1 MRRTTKSFSPVL
13 LHDRFKQTK
22 VKTKIINGSPAPVY
36 KGLEAIECLQ
46 SIESLTHCIMKTN
59 YDKSIK
65 LICATCGSGDFLA
78 KDEESGKITCTKCNR
93 VYHGGYDEL
102 VELNQQVIDDE
113 IENMKD
119 EVRQDIVKDTNAMF
133 KKAGF
138 KLK

>member
-1 MRRTTKSFSPVL
+1 MTTKSFSPVL
-13 LHDRFKQTK
+13 LHDNFKQTK
-22 VKTKIINGSPAPVY
+22 VKTEIIKGSPAPGY
-36 KGLEAIECLQ
+36 KGLEVIECLQ
-46 SIESLTHCIMKTN
+46 SIESLTYCIMKTN

-102 VELNQQVIDDE
+102 VALNQQVIDDE

-119 EVRQDIVKDTNAMF
+119 EVRQDIVKDINAMF

>member
-1 MRRTTKSFSPVL
+1 MRRTKKRFFPVL
-13 LHDRFKQTK
+13 LHDKFKQTK
-22 VKTKIINGSPAPVY
+22 VKTEIINGSPAPVY

-46 SIESLTHCIMKTN
+46 SIESLTYCIMKTN

-102 VELNQQVIDDE
+102 VALNQQVIEDE

-119 EVRQDIVKDTNAMF
+119 EVRQDIVKDINAMF

>member
-1 MRRTTKSFSPVL
+1 
-13 LHDRFKQTK
+13 
-22 VKTKIINGSPAPVY
+22 
-36 KGLEAIECLQ
+36 
-46 SIESLTHCIMKTN
+46 MKTN

-93 VYHGGYDEL
+93 YDEL

-119 EVRQDIVKDTNAMF
+119 EVRQDIVKDINAMF

>member
-1 MRRTTKSFSPVL
+1 MDKRGGKRVSAGRPATGRTTTKATIYIR
-13 LHDRFKQTK
+13 DREL
-22 VKTKIINGSPAPVY
+22 IN
-36 KGLEAIECLQ
+36 
-46 SIESLTHCIMKTN
+46 N
-59 YDKSIK
+59 YAKSIK
-65 LICATCGSGDFLA
+65 LICATCRSGDFLA

-119 EVRQDIVKDTNAMF
+119 EVRQDIVKDINAMF